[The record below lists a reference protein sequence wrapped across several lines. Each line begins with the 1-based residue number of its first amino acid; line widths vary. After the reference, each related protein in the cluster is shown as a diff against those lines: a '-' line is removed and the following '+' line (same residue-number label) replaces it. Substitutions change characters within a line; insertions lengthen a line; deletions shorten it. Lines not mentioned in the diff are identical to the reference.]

1 MKYFIIIALV
11 TLGLSGCIKNNDIP
25 SYININPWVLEDNPN
40 STHNAGVL
48 THNFS
53 NAWVYVDNQLLG
65 VFELPCT
72 VPVLKTGSSEIR
84 IYPAVLNNGIS
95 ATKKV
100 YPFVEY
106 YTAYVTLESNEVTEI
121 NPVTRYKTNA
131 QFWIEDFEGASPNIS
146 EENSSQASMIFEN
159 EPNNTNT
166 YGRVYLNS
174 AQSTWLAYTDPA
186 IQLLAG
192 QDVYLEVDYYNTNDI
207 VTGIIAEKS
216 DGTIFQQIN
225 IQMNEQ
231 EEGSVVWKKI
241 YIDLK
246 ELVGE
251 SQGVYFSQSF
261 QAVLDDG
268 DSEGLILIDNIKVVH
283 Y

>member
-84 IYPAVLNNGIS
+84 IYPTVLNNGIS

-131 QFWIEDFEGASPNIS
+131 QFWIEDFENATFKMNEGNTSEASLIVESNGA
-146 EENSSQASMIFEN
+146 
-159 EPNNTNT
+159 NTNR

-174 AQSTWLAYTDPA
+174 TQSTWYAYTTEE
-186 IQLLAG
+186 LAFPTG
-192 QDVYLEVDYYNTNDI
+192 TDVYLEIEYYNTNNV
-207 VTGIIAEKS
+207 VTGLLVNKS
-216 DGTIFQQIN
+216 DGTTENNIN
-225 IQMNEQ
+225 IQMNAREPGN
-231 EEGSVVWKKI
+231 EVWKKI

-246 ELVGE
+246 ELVNLSG
-251 SQGVYFSQSF
+251 GIGFLQSF
-261 QAVLDDG
+261 QAALDDD

>member
-1 MKYFIIIALV
+1 M
-11 TLGLSGCIKNNDIP
+11 
-25 SYININPWVLEDNPN
+25 
-40 STHNAGVL
+40 
-48 THNFS
+48 
-53 NAWVYVDNQLLG
+53 
-65 VFELPCT
+65 
-72 VPVLKTGSSEIR
+72 
-84 IYPAVLNNGIS
+84 
-95 ATKKV
+95 
-100 YPFVEY
+100 
-106 YTAYVTLESNEVTEI
+106 
-121 NPVTRYKTNA
+121 
-131 QFWIEDFEGASPNIS
+131 
-146 EENSSQASMIFEN
+146 
-159 EPNNTNT
+159 
-166 YGRVYLNS
+166 
-174 AQSTWLAYTDPA
+174 
-186 IQLLAG
+186 AG